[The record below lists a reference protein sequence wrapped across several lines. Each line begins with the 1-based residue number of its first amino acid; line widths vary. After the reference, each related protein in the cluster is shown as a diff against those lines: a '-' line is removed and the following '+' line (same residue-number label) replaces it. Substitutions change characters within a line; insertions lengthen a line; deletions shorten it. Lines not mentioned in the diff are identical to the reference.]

1 MLSVMDATATAIAAA
16 YDTLAATLTR
26 SGIDVAAVKD
36 QLKAQA
42 IETPSWGYG
51 NSGTRFKV
59 FPWPG
64 AARNVYEKLDDAAYI
79 HRLTGAAP
87 TVALHIPWDRVAD
100 WPALG
105 QYAAERG
112 IGIGAINPNVFQDE
126 VYKLGSLCHPS
137 AEVRERAVTHMI
149 DCCGI
154 MAATG
159 SDLLSVWLADGTNYA
174 GQDSMG
180 SRKVR
185 LEDALAEV
193 YSCLPAS
200 GRMLLEYKFFEP
212 GFYHTDLAD
221 WGIAYATALKLGPQ
235 AEVLVDTGHHAL
247 STNIAHIVSYLLAE
261 GRLGGFHFNS
271 RRYADDDLIVG
282 STNPFELFEI
292 FCELVSA
299 GAAAAD
305 VAYMIDQSH
314 NLEPKLEAMLVSVL
328 NCQTAYAKALIVDYE
343 TLRARQ
349 AEGDVLG
356 AHRVYVDAFETDVRP
371 LSGAGPS
378 GAGSAAGPAGFLPRR
393 RPRRARRR
401 GARRGRDRR
410 RRLPGLNQ
418 GIGGR
423 SSSAAPV
430 WAVRSSLDRPAM
442 GTSGRLMTWGKFMKQ
457 NWTEPKGTTAID

>member
-1 MLSVMDATATAIAAA
+1 MDATATAIAAA

-87 TVALHIPWDRVAD
+87 TVALHIPWDRVDD

-193 YSCLPAS
+193 YSRLPAS

-343 TLRARQ
+343 SLRARQ
-349 AEGDVLG
+349 AKATCSARTGCTWT
-356 AHRVYVDAFETDVRP
+356 RSRP
-371 LSGAGPS
+371 TSAPCWRRSVWSRICRRTRWLPTAPTTAPS
-378 GAGSAAGPAGFLPRR
+378 ASPRSAAWPRPAAAATRAESR
-393 RPRRARRR
+393 YWRPIFVG
-401 GARRGRDRR
+401 GARVG
-410 RRLPGLNQ
+410 
-418 GIGGR
+418 
-423 SSSAAPV
+423 SE
-430 WAVRSSLDRPAM
+430 
-442 GTSGRLMTWGKFMKQ
+442 KF
-457 NWTEPKGTTAID
+457 P